1 MSQIEVKIR
10 GVTLFLEAEDKNKI
24 LDLAA
29 KYNAR
34 LEEFAKL
41 NKNCSDLK
49 LSLIAGL
56 IMEDTIESL
65 NQKVQKDSNNNTQD
79 IESLK
84 VSYNDAISQIADYID
99 TLAYAVE
106 KR

>member
-10 GVTLFLEAEDKNKI
+10 GVTLFLESEDKDKI

-34 LEEFAKL
+34 LDELAKL
-41 NKNCSDLK
+41 NKNCGDLK

-56 IMEDTIESL
+56 IMEDAIESL
-65 NQKVQKDSNNNTQD
+65 NKTVQKASNTSTQD
-79 IESLK
+79 IETLK